1 MGDMDQLG
9 FSVTMT
15 QGFEEA
21 ESRTREALKSEG
33 FGIISEIDI
42 KAVLK
47 EKIDADFHP
56 YTILGAC
63 NPHLAKKALEAAPE
77 VGLMLPCNVTVEQVA
92 GGTRVTA
99 VDPVLMLGMIGDNAA
114 LREVAEDARPR
125 LMRAIAA
132 LESND

>member
-1 MGDMDQLG
+1 MDKLG
-9 FSVTMT
+9 FSITMAE
-15 QGFEEA
+15 GFEKAEA
-21 ESRTREALKSEG
+21 RTRDALKSEG

-42 KAVLK
+42 KAALK
-47 EKIDADFHP
+47 EKIDTDFHP

-77 VGLMLPCNVTVEQVA
+77 VGLLLPCNVTVEQID

-99 VDPVLMLGMIGDNAA
+99 VDPVLMLGMIGDNRA
-114 LREVAEDARPR
+114 LREIAEDARPR
-125 LMRAIAA
+125 LLRAIAS